1 MKVLSLF
8 DGASCA
14 LVCLQ
19 RAGIP
24 IDVYYAS
31 DIKKN
36 ALKCGRAAAEYY
48 GANRIDLGDAT
59 KINYSEIESVDLLC
73 AGFPC
78 QDYSM
83 ANSARKGINGKNGQL
98 FWEVV
103 RAIRELNPKY
113 IILEN
118 VQTIPTE
125 TYKMI
130 CRESGCFENRKINP
144 RDMGFAC
151 ERKRL
156 FFTNFLDFLWEVPRL
171 PEKENMFDLLDSDAV
186 GIERKRIG
194 VEPYEIDYIP
204 CQMRQ
209 QARLDKIGTT
219 NSGSGTLIEVF
230 NVARKGFRES
240 KKVDYIPTMITEQT
254 ITKGGVIRKSGCGI
268 LQDKKFRNP
277 TREELA
283 RFHHYPVEI
292 LQACDFTD
300 AQAQDLMGDG
310 WHCGSCQPIF
320 DELANKIKEGSNAD

>member
-19 RAGIP
+19 RAGVP

-48 GANRIDLGDAT
+48 GVNRVDLGDAT
-59 KINYSEIESVDLLC
+59 KINYSGIELVDLLC

-78 QDYSM
+78 QDYSI
-83 ANSARKGINGKNGQL
+83 ANSARKGIEGKNGQL

-103 RAIRELNPKY
+103 RAIRELNPRF

-144 RDMGFAC
+144 RDIGFAC

-171 PEKENMFDLLDSDAV
+171 PEKENMFDLLDSD
-186 GIERKRIG
+186 
-194 VEPYEIDYIP
+194 
-204 CQMRQ
+204 
-209 QARLDKIGTT
+209 
-219 NSGSGTLIEVF
+219 GTLIEVF
-230 NVARKGFRES
+230 NVGREGFRES
-240 KKVDYIPTMITEQT
+240 NKVDYIPTMITGQT
-254 ITKGGVIRKSGCGI
+254 ITKGG
-268 LQDKKFRNP
+268 
-277 TREELA
+277 
-283 RFHHYPVEI
+283 
-292 LQACDFTD
+292 
-300 AQAQDLMGDG
+300 
-310 WHCGSCQPIF
+310 
-320 DELANKIKEGSNAD
+320 